1 MRMDYYCAAKFT
13 DLQVHVQARSLYN
26 CCRAYPERVDL
37 DWLESNPGKLFH
49 TETMVSDRKLMLENK
64 SCQSCHH
71 GCYKY
76 EEQGLPSM
84 RRLHKGQP
92 KINDPYASLKNIQII
107 LSTDCNLKCVYCG
120 PEFSSTWQKEIQQ
133 KGDYILDG
141 QSITGDNWSKL
152 WSKMKQKSRTTES
165 KFFKMLLKEIK
176 LAKDIKEISLL
187 GGEPLLNNQL
197 LDIIDHA
204 QNKEISITTG
214 LGVND
219 KRLHSFLDKIKG
231 NKIKFLVSGEA
242 TNKYFDFIRYGVTW
256 LDFAKRIDMITKEG
270 HEVQFISTASNISA
284 FDFHNFYN
292 KYSDQHQI
300 EINVLSERP
309 FLLPHVLDEKSKDV
323 CRKNLDGL
331 GSKAN
336 EVLSFLDKQ
345 PSDIDRKN
353 LGNYLKQLSRRR
365 NISLTFLPNHF
376 LQWCGFDIT
385 N

>member
-1 MRMDYYCAAKFT
+1 M
-13 DLQVHVQARSLYN
+13 
-26 CCRAYPERVDL
+26 
-37 DWLESNPGKLFH
+37 
-49 TETMVSDRKLMLENK
+49 
-64 SCQSCHH
+64 
-71 GCYKY
+71 
-76 EEQGLPSM
+76 
-84 RRLHKGQP
+84 
-92 KINDPYASLKNIQII
+92 
-107 LSTDCNLKCVYCG
+107 
-120 PEFSSTWQKEIQQ
+120 
-133 KGDYILDG
+133 
-141 QSITGDNWSKL
+141 
-152 WSKMKQKSRTTES
+152 
-165 KFFKMLLKEIK
+165 
-176 LAKDIKEISLL
+176 
-187 GGEPLLNNQL
+187 
-197 LDIIDHA
+197 
-204 QNKEISITTG
+204 
-214 LGVND
+214 
-219 KRLHSFLDKIKG
+219 
-231 NKIKFLVSGEA
+231 
-242 TNKYFDFIRYGVTW
+242 TW

-336 EVLSFLDKQ
+336 EVLSFLDKE